1 MRLLLEE
8 DTNLEETIIAV
19 TYKVYDRKLQKL
31 IDLVQEK
38 DIDFPGKYQDETYFI
53 NMRDIHYIESVDN
66 LTFLYTGELVYESRE
81 KLYFF
86 EEQLINTSFLRISK
100 STILNMDYLKSVS
113 VMPNYKLE
121 ALLSNSEKLVINRH
135 YTKNIKDY
143 LNI

>member
-1 MRLLLEE
+1 MKLLLEE
-8 DTNLEETIIAV
+8 DTSLEETIIDV

-31 IDLVQEK
+31 IDLVQ
-38 DIDFPGKYQDETYFI
+38 
-53 NMRDIHYIESVDN
+53 ESVDN

>member
-1 MRLLLEE
+1 MKLLLEE
-8 DTNLEETIIAV
+8 DTSLEETIIDV

-38 DIDFPGKYQDETYFI
+38 DFDFLGKYQDETYFI